1 MKAQEFNF
9 ESHDYFSSL
18 HLRNEILRLPLGLH
32 ILDED
37 LSSERESHH
46 IGIFE
51 NQRCIA
57 CCVLKRVTDKEIRM
71 RQLAVHTDY
80 RGKGLS
86 KTVIEYAEKLAL
98 QKGYKRIILHARQHV
113 QKLYEKLGYSVEGD
127 YFIEVGIS
135 HICMYKNLKNGH

>member
-9 ESHDYFSSL
+9 ESRDYFSSL
-18 HLRNEILRLPLGLH
+18 YLRNETLRLPLNLH

-37 LSSERESHH
+37 LNSEKDSYH

-51 NQRCIA
+51 NTQCVA
-57 CCVLKRVTDKEIRM
+57 CCILKPVSEQEIRM
-71 RQLAVHTDY
+71 RQLAVQEEY

-86 KTVIEYAEKLAL
+86 RKVIEYAEMLAIE
-98 QKGYKRIILHARQHV
+98 KGYNRIILHARQHV
-113 QKLYEKLGYSVEGD
+113 QKLYEKLGYSAEGD

-135 HICMYKNLKNGH
+135 HICMYKNLNNGH